1 MAAIFEKTKHIGN
14 FGNVG
19 SNGDTLEVNMVSVDG
34 RPPRL
39 HIGRWTPDG
48 QHKRYSGFMSEA
60 QAADLWGILE
70 GMRLN
75 GDK

>member
-1 MAAIFEKTKHIGN
+1 MAAVFEKTKHIGS
-14 FGNVG
+14 FGNVRE
-19 SNGDTLEVNMVSVDG
+19 DTLELNMVSVDG
-34 RPPRL
+34 RAPRL

-48 QHKRYSGFMSEA
+48 QHKHYSGFMTEA